1 MGNVKSLLKLIPQIE
16 LIVFEDEA
24 DYINGSK
31 TPCKIE
37 MIEQNL
43 HKLYEGSKQ
52 FYKLFKYFY
61 KNRKLKTFPLKE

>member
-37 MIEQNL
+37 MLEKAYI
-43 HKLYEGSKQ
+43 SWI
-52 FYKLFKYFY
+52 
-61 KNRKLKTFPLKE
+61 KEVNSFISCLSLSMKIIK

>member
-24 DYINGSK
+24 DYINSSK

-37 MIEQNL
+37 MLEKSL
-43 HKLYEGSKQ
+43 HKLD
-52 FYKLFKYFY
+52 
-61 KNRKLKTFPLKE
+61 